1 LAAEEIK
8 EELIRRLGAA
18 TAGSRSPSPA
28 AAAAGRAAATAR
40 LDEPLPAGF
49 AQIRISI
56 DRLLFQRRV
65 GAGASGTTY
74 LARYQGADVCVKVA
88 GGAANDLEAWK
99 TEVRALAKLRHAN
112 IVRCLGVLLE
122 PPTHGLV
129 LEYIEG
135 TDLTRALASPTPRGF
150 ALCVGEG
157 IADGMLYL
165 HTRGVMHRDLKG
177 ANVMVGGDGL
187 RTVKIIDFG
196 LAARAPDDT
205 KAGGWLTAETGTY
218 RWMAPEVVLHE
229 RYSKAADVYS
239 FAMVWY
245 ELLCHQLPFADR
257 PPLQAAVS
265 TALNGQR
272 PPLPQ
277 GTPAPIAQLMT
288 SCWQRDPASR
298 PSFGEALQ
306 RVRGLRDEGGLSAAD
321 AAWLDAPEGHP
332 VYYVTRRKAASAT
345 TGTPAAAEGASGM
358 SRTEAEMDALA
369 ASGTVS

>member
-1 LAAEEIK
+1 
-8 EELIRRLGAA
+8 
-18 TAGSRSPSPA
+18 
-28 AAAAGRAAATAR
+28 
-40 LDEPLPAGF
+40 
-49 AQIRISI
+49 
-56 DRLLFQRRV
+56 
-65 GAGASGTTY
+65 
-74 LARYQGADVCVKVA
+74 
-88 GGAANDLEAWK
+88 
-99 TEVRALAKLRHAN
+99 
-112 IVRCLGVLLE
+112 
-122 PPTHGLV
+122 
-129 LEYIEG
+129 
-135 TDLTRALASPTPRGF
+135 
-150 ALCVGEG
+150 
-157 IADGMLYL
+157 
-165 HTRGVMHRDLKG
+165 
-177 ANVMVGGDGL
+177 
-187 RTVKIIDFG
+187 
-196 LAARAPDDT
+196 
-205 KAGGWLTAETGTY
+205 
-218 RWMAPEVVLHE
+218 MAPEVVLHE

-277 GTPAPIAQLMT
+277 GAPAPIAQLMT

-321 AAWLDAPEGHP
+321 VAWLDAPEGHP